1 MNTATQ
7 RQAIKSTSKINH
19 KQQNLWNVALLV
31 IYPTWLGWKHTW
43 YRTNMDK
50 PWCYQTKCWIWV
62 WYCKSINVCT
72 VYIRYVWQKKTP
84 VKNIRELYIY
94 TYIHIHYNGTSLV
107 IQQNIA
113 TSGCL
118 WAAAHCCSGQGHKIC
133 MSGLKTLGEMPY
145 VSTKSRCDPCLGSQR
160 IGSNSIHESLLVST
174 LHKMR
179 VMMSD
184 VTFVTEMK
192 IPSQKVGS
200 METYGNTNWIEFG
213 TSVPASENSSHHLA
227 QSTIVRVPVIRAEG
241 KIYRALRR
249 IWHGKS
255 KYLKDPQKHHL
266 SAGRE
271 LLQANLMRTCRER
284 HRSHRWSG
292 QFQATS
298 GQQCLQYVAV
308 VTCC

>member
-1 MNTATQ
+1 MERCIACHLSYVTRMKTHLIQDKHGQTLMLSNKMLNLSVILQKYKCLYCIYKICMTEKNTCEEYTG
-7 RQAIKSTSKINH
+7 I
-19 KQQNLWNVALLV
+19 
-31 IYPTWLGWKHTW
+31 IY
-43 YRTNMDK
+43 
-50 PWCYQTKCWIWV
+50 I
-62 WYCKSINVCT
+62 
-72 VYIRYVWQKKTP
+72 
-84 VKNIRELYIY
+84 YIY